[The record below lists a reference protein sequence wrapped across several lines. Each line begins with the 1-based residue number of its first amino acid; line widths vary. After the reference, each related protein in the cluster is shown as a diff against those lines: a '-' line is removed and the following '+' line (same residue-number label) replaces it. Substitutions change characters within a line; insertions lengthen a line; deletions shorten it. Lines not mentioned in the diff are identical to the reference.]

1 MSVCI
6 LFINAK
12 DKQCRKCAQYSI
24 NTESL
29 SICNSN
35 PQHLVSSTTTP

>member
-1 MSVCI
+1 MYIYIYIYIYMRVCI

-12 DKQCRKCAQYSI
+12 DKQCRKFVQYSI

-29 SICNSN
+29 NICN
-35 PQHLVSSTTTP
+35 